1 MLPEV
6 NGAKTKEELKEP
18 HCVSH
23 GDVCSVE
30 RTVLL
35 TRAVFVY
42 VRDELLNLFFLWL
55 KPKGSHGNLQTK
67 ACCQGGIT
75 PWTI

>member
-1 MLPEV
+1 MEP
-6 NGAKTKEELKEP
+6 KQKEELKEP

-23 GDVCSVE
+23 GDVWFVD

-42 VRDELLNLFFLWL
+42 VRDELLNLFFLRL
-55 KPKGSHGNLQTK
+55 KP
-67 ACCQGGIT
+67 
-75 PWTI
+75 